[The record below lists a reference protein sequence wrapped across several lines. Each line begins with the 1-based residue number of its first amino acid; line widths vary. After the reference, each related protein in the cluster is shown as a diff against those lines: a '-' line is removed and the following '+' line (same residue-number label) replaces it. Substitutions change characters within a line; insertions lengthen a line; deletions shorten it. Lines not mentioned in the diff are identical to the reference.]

1 MDKVDEVSNTG
12 SQNSGI
18 WLYYG
23 DDNMAQ
29 FYKSGARECT
39 LSLEFESS
47 WGVLVRTSRTQWDS
61 HKYGAPSGKN
71 QLSYG
76 VPLALSNTNAQDI
89 ILPGM
94 TTTMYHSHFM
104 TDWFADLNYGPAAT
118 CEQSAAFKSVCESAD
133 KWIRMGVDAS
143 VWTLSS
149 TSTTTPIR
157 TRTRHS

>member
-1 MDKVDEVSNTG
+1 MIATEGARGYDSGQWFSAVTGVDGKLKVKFTLALDNAGKPSTLRMDKVDEVSNTG

-47 WGVLVRTSRTQWDS
+47 WGVLVRTSQTQWDS

-71 QLSYG
+71 QL
-76 VPLALSNTNAQDI
+76 P
-89 ILPGM
+89 M
-94 TTTMYHSHFM
+94 
-104 TDWFADLNYGPAAT
+104 
-118 CEQSAAFKSVCESAD
+118 AFRS
-133 KWIRMGVDAS
+133 RFRTP
-143 VWTLSS
+143 TLR
-149 TSTTTPIR
+149 TSFCLE
-157 TRTRHS
+157 